1 MKQPQAQNGSTD
13 GEGGGEHRADGQR
26 VPPSLRPAPTFRWA
40 APLLQ
45 RQDGLGGHQ
54 EGQSTRLEQ
63 RQPAGW
69 EGGLQPLGGCGPGAG
84 GEQPYLMPTVVW
96 MRVVM
101 PTQVKMVPMR

>member
-1 MKQPQAQNGSTD
+1 MEK
-13 GEGGGEHRADGQR
+13 GGGERGAGGRR
-26 VPPSLRPAPTFRWA
+26 VLPLVRLGPTFGWA
-40 APLLQ
+40 PPLLQ

-54 EGQSTRLEQ
+54 EGQRARLEQ

-69 EGGLQPLGGCGPGAG
+69 EGWLQPLGGVWAG
-84 GEQPYLMPTVVW
+84 GRRERPYLMPTVVW